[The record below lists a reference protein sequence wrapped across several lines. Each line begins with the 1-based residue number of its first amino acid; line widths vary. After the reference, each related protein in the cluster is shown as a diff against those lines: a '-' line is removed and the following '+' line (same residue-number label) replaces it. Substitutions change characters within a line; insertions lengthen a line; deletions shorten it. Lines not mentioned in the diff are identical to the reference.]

1 MNRIYK
7 TGRYKGENEKYIM
20 HVPAHTPKKHDRR
33 NIRTDTVAGIN
44 SEKEDEDNRNR
55 EGQSDRS

>member
-7 TGRYKGENEKYIM
+7 TGIYKGENEKYIM

-33 NIRTDTVAGIN
+33 KLWIGTVAGIN
-44 SEKEDEDNRNR
+44 SEKEDEDNRNG
-55 EGQSDRS
+55 EGQSDKS